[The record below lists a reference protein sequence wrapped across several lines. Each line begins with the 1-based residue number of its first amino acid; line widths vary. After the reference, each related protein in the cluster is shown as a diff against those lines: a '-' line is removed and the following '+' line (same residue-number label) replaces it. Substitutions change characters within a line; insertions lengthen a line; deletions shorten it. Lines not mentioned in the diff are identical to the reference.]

1 MCIRDSIYPDHD
13 TLIRTYMPNYMAYL
27 ESSDEARKEATSDN
41 GKMQDVYKR
50 QTEHCVVTQEGREEI
65 RVLCFNGK
73 ALGPKY
79 YLLEENAHQPDDL
92 DALFVDLEP
101 LELEL
106 TIQGLEAVSYTH
118 LDVYKR
124 QLYLSLV

>member
-1 MCIRDSIYPDHD
+1 MFQW
-13 TLIRTYMPNYMAYL
+13 
-27 ESSDEARKEATSDN
+27 E
-41 GKMQDVYKR
+41 
-50 QTEHCVVTQEGREEI
+50 
-65 RVLCFNGK
+65 

-106 TIQGLEAVSYTH
+106 TIQGLEGRRGPYYV
-118 LDVYKR
+118 R
-124 QLYLSLV
+124 QRILNEKQEPLRKWISLECFQFEPGRYRDF